1 MIRRPPR
8 STRTDTLFPYTTL
21 FRSNI
26 LATRDTRTQIERQRL
41 SGYEEKWV
49 TANAYMPKANYS
61 GYVSKFTIKEMLSK
75 SLYGLQLQLE
85 RNSGFTGNCKAVAN
99 QKIDTEETF
108 DEIGLAIHGQ
118 DWLSWGL
125 ANPPDV
131 EIGRAHV

>member
-1 MIRRPPR
+1 MRI
-8 STRTDTLFPYTTL
+8 SDWSSDVCSSDL
-21 FRSNI
+21 
-26 LATRDTRTQIERQRL
+26 
-41 SGYEEKWV
+41 
-49 TANAYMPKANYS
+49 AYMPKANYS

-131 EIGRAHV
+131 EAMLAQ